1 MEALILVLV
10 AAVLAALVLLVWES
24 RESRRR
30 AEAQWNAQRA
40 EMSLRIEGLD
50 QRFTQSI
57 NAVQQSLTNS
67 LASSSQ
73 TIQQVSERLAGID
86 SAAKRIVDEVG
97 PAISSLQDV
106 LRAPA
111 LRGSFGEF
119 LLEQL
124 LADILPADHYSLQH
138 AFRSGERVDAV
149 IRLPEGI
156 IPVDSKFPLS
166 GFQRILAA
174 QSTEER
180 ERETRSFVRDV
191 RGHVD
196 NVCKYI
202 LPDEGTLPFA
212 IMYIPSE
219 SVYYEVMVR
228 DELAGGRAALAEY
241 ARQKSVFPV
250 SPNTFYALLQAVA
263 KGLRGL
269 QVEERAREILDHL
282 GRLQGDFQHIRGDFQ
297 TLGLHLGHAKSKY
310 EEIDRRVDKF
320 GDRLA
325 LRLEDRCVETPVDTP
340 QAPSPDGGAGE

>member
-1 MEALILVLV
+1 MEALILILV
-10 AAVLAALVLLVWES
+10 AAVLAALILLVWES

-30 AEAQWNAQRA
+30 GEAQWNAQRA
-40 EMSLRIEGLD
+40 EMNQRIEGLD

-57 NAVQQSLTNS
+57 NAVQQSLSTS

-73 TIQQVSERLAGID
+73 TLQQVSDRLAGID
-86 SAAKRIVDEVG
+86 NAAKRIVDEVG

-106 LRAPA
+106 LKAPA
-111 LRGSFGEF
+111 IRGSSGEF

-124 LADILPADHYSLQH
+124 LADILPTDHYSLQY
-138 AFRSGERVDAV
+138 AFRSSERVDAV

-156 IPVDSKFPLS
+156 VPVDSKFPLS
-166 GFQRILAA
+166 SFQRILAA
-174 QSTEER
+174 QSSEER
-180 ERETRSFVRDV
+180 ERESRSFVRDV
-191 RGHVD
+191 KGHIDKVS
-196 NVCKYI
+196 KYI

-228 DELAGGRAALAEY
+228 DELSGDRGALAEY
-241 ARQKSVFPV
+241 ARQKNVFPV

-282 GRLQGDFQHIRGDFQ
+282 ARLQGDFQRIRGDFQ
-297 TLGLHLGHAKSKY
+297 TLGQHIGHAKSKY
-310 EEIDRRVDKF
+310 DEIDRGVIRF

-325 LRLEDRCVETPVDTP
+325 LSLEERAQLPPTSEGPSEADT
-340 QAPSPDGGAGE
+340 AE